1 MPVTLVTNRWN
12 MLEKVKEKILEL
24 SSFKKYIFRI
34 AVLTFKDFF
43 WNKFFQEQWQA
54 SLVLEALQIKR
65 LWKQIML
72 QLKKDQLSYLTAV
85 TEVSVVFK
93 KETF

>member
-1 MPVTLVTNRWN
+1 

-34 AVLTFKDFF
+34 AVLAFKDFL
-43 WNKFFQEQWQA
+43 WNKLFQEQWQA

-72 QLKKDQLSYLTAV
+72 QLKKEQLNYLIAGI
-85 TEVSVVFK
+85 EVSVRFK